1 MEDLKTYLEER
12 DGSVARS
19 GKAMARVSRTTG
31 YSVESLRS
39 FAYGRRSP
47 RDGCPRA
54 RKLRTILRRA
64 ARRG

>member
-12 DGSVARS
+12 DGAVT
-19 GKAMARVSRTTG
+19 KAGRAITRAAKTTG
-31 YSVESLRS
+31 YSIESLRS

-54 RKLRTILRRA
+54 RKLRTMLRRA

>member
-1 MEDLKTYLEER
+1 MDDLNAYLVKR
-12 DGSVARS
+12 DGSVTRS
-19 GKAMARVSRTTG
+19 GKAIARVAKTTG